1 MKRMYLV
8 LCSVVMTLAACAT
21 IDSNV
26 NTYGDIPDLKPTD
39 ANTVTILRNA
49 PTREYVRLG
58 QVVVNSSY
66 SPAPSPD
73 AVHERLRREAAS
85 IGADAVI
92 VVYDDVQPVNAY
104 SVTAQPSASKEADP
118 RRRTIGVAIK
128 YR

>member
-8 LCSVVMTLAACAT
+8 LCSAVLALAACAT

-26 NTYGDIPDLKPTD
+26 NTYGSFPDLKPTE
-39 ANTVTILRNA
+39 ASTVAVLRNA
-49 PTREYVRLG
+49 PSREYVRLG

-66 SPAPSPD
+66 SPAPSAE
-73 AVHERLRREAAS
+73 AVQERLRREAAS

-104 SVTAQPSASKEADP
+104 SVAAQPSASKEADP